1 MAQQVL
7 VTKPIEGT
15 HMVEGENRILK
26 ISLDLHTHTQ

>member
-26 ISLDLHTHTQ
+26 ISPDLRAHTQ